1 MQGGAETIALGAFFA
16 LSTGSDGSESAPEV
30 AVSPALDTVI
40 DRLSPEVAEMV
51 RHGAITYW
59 TSPDNSEY
67 EVGVYPPNAVSL
79 PR

>member
-1 MQGGAETIALGAFFA
+1 
-16 LSTGSDGSESAPEV
+16 V
-30 AVSPALDTVI
+30 AVSPAVRDAAAVVSSVVAQSRDESGHYPMSLDSVM

-67 EVGVYPPNAVSL
+67 EIGVYPPNAVSS